1 MMFYAEMSKDLMNK
15 FNEKDE
21 EIKKNEIQTSILN

>member
-1 MMFYAEMSKDLMNK
+1 MMFYAEMSKDLMNI